1 MSLEFIAYF
10 AFYSEI
16 LTKINFFDRV
26 VFKCRFFEEIETKI
40 YPFYFKK
47 KVEVF
52 YKHKTVKIFQ
62 FFEKIHRFVGDAL
75 VTGTKF

>member
-1 MSLEFIAYF
+1 MQLLKKLKQKQPKTDPYYF
-10 AFYSEI
+10 
-16 LTKINFFDRV
+16 
-26 VFKCRFFEEIETKI
+26 ET
-40 YPFYFKK
+40 

-62 FFEKIHRFVGDAL
+62 FFKKIHGFVVDAL